1 MGRLTLNQRQHSQP
15 SPATAA
21 AVAALLPPMAA
32 AEAAAAGRLGPQG
45 RLRVQTPTVAALAAS
60 QGMDVSEVALVQP
73 SPMAAEATVAALSAL
88 MQQPARQP
96 ASATAKRAASA
107 EKGKQLL
114 SFGDE
119 LEEEGEWRVFGRVGG
134 DVQKAVR
141 VYPAALAPSSF
152 DSHACLH
159 PSMCVPHLSSCA
171 EGSEGVPGSARTRA
185 AMGLSV
191 ATAKR
196 FKHEKTLVMLNPLL
210 GGALLESLG
219 GWLKCVLLEC

>member
-1 MGRLTLNQRQHSQP
+1 MGRLTLTQRQHSQP

-21 AVAALLPPMAA
+21 AVAALLPPTAS

-88 MQQPARQP
+88 MQQPARPP
-96 ASATAKRAASA
+96 AGAAPKRAASS

-119 LEEEGEWRVFGRVGG
+119 LDEEGE
-134 DVQKAVR
+134 
-141 VYPAALAPSSF
+141 
-152 DSHACLH
+152 
-159 PSMCVPHLSSCA
+159 
-171 EGSEGVPGSARTRA
+171 
-185 AMGLSV
+185 
-191 ATAKR
+191 
-196 FKHEKTLVMLNPLL
+196 
-210 GGALLESLG
+210 
-219 GWLKCVLLEC
+219 

>member
-60 QGMDVSEVALVQP
+60 QGMDVSEVALIQP

-88 MQQPARQP
+88 MQQPARLP
-96 ASATAKRAASA
+96 SGVGAAPKRAASA
-107 EKGKQLL
+107 DKGKQLL

-119 LEEEGEWRVFGRVGG
+119 LEEEGE
-134 DVQKAVR
+134 
-141 VYPAALAPSSF
+141 
-152 DSHACLH
+152 
-159 PSMCVPHLSSCA
+159 
-171 EGSEGVPGSARTRA
+171 
-185 AMGLSV
+185 
-191 ATAKR
+191 
-196 FKHEKTLVMLNPLL
+196 
-210 GGALLESLG
+210 
-219 GWLKCVLLEC
+219 